1 MAAVRQR
8 QSARIAARA
17 PANFVDMSTKAT
29 QRKAL
34 LNSLSGCSAK
44 LKKHISKSNILTRNK
59 LPLEPGELRKLV
71 AAASLGDRTTPAMGM
86 VMDIAE

>member
-1 MAAVRQR
+1 
-8 QSARIAARA
+8 
-17 PANFVDMSTKAT
+17 MSTKAT